1 MLWGEKSLQH
11 TAGDLVR
18 TSIFNK
24 NVPEPIEAGGLNPL
38 EWSEMA
44 LSSDDENLTITKL
57 FKKLES
63 YGFENGAF
71 FYKATTKNASKSFGG
86 EFRYFGEIISPD
98 WECFM
103 RDNPEFGSEDP
114 MGRRLAAGNN
124 CILTLPSIG
133 VMPMLSKNEQEIFNL
148 YCDFGFTAGVSFSNH
163 DRKNGNFAA
172 LLLHHTEN
180 PDPFTAACTRKNLR
194 SIHLIMAYIAEVFR
208 VKEMAN
214 SDEFQKLSDREQ
226 ECLTWSA
233 IGCTTKEIADTLNLA
248 DATVNEYFN
257 SAMHKLGANTRTQ
270 ACARAFLLKLISP

>member
-1 MLWGEKSLQH
+1 MLLGENSLRH
-11 TAGDLVR
+11 PSGDFVR

-24 NVPEPIEAGGLNPL
+24 HVREPVDAGGLNPL

-44 LSSDDENLTITKL
+44 LNTDDENLTITKL
-57 FKKLES
+57 FKKLEL

-71 FYKATTKNASKSFGG
+71 FYKATTENASKSFGG
-86 EFRYFGEIISPD
+86 EFRYFGEIISPA
-98 WECFM
+98 WQRFM
-103 RDNPEFGSEDP
+103 LDNQKLGSEDP

-133 VMPMLSKNEQEIFNL
+133 AMPTLSKNEQEIFNL
-148 YCDFGFTAGVSFSNH
+148 YCNFGFTAGVSFSNH

-194 SIHLIMAYIAEVFR
+194 SIHLIVAYIAEVFR
-208 VKEMAN
+208 VREMAI
-214 SDEFQKLSDREQ
+214 SDEFHELSDREQ

-257 SAMHKLGANTRTQ
+257 SAMRKLGANTRTQ
-270 ACARAFLLKLISP
+270 ACARAYLLKLISP